1 MIRPFLQTRFSGCA
15 LFLMIAG
22 IAASTFVVEAAEPAA
37 TLKDLMAVTITDTTN
52 VLWNAA
58 LLEPPAGAE
67 KPAPTDAQWQE
78 FASNAKALA
87 AAVER
92 LAAADLPIAPEGTAA
107 AEGSLA
113 PAAIAQLRSE
123 NSAAW
128 QAQVKVL
135 QTGADAALRATE
147 VKDFDALLSASDAMY
162 PVCESC
168 HQQFWYPG
176 QGPQ

>member
-1 MIRPFLQTRFSGCA
+1 MITTALKTRRVYVA
-15 LFLMIAG
+15 LSLMVGTAVG
-22 IAASTFVVEAAEPAA
+22 TFMAQGAEQAV

-58 LLEPPAGAE
+58 LLEPPAGAA
-67 KPAPTDAQWQE
+67 KPVPTDGQWQE
-78 FASNAKALA
+78 FDSNAKALA

-92 LAAADLPIAPEGTAA
+92 LASTDLPIAQSGTPA

-113 PAAIAQLRSE
+113 PDAIAKLRSE
-123 NSAAW
+123 KPAVW

-135 QTGADAALRATE
+135 QEGANAAARATAA
-147 VKDFDALLSASDAMY
+147 KDFDALLAAGDAMY

-176 QGPQ
+176 QGQQ